1 MILDSGYTTLPQKA
15 VIVHSLITPFSLIK
29 HQNISIRAH
38 LPNAA
43 SEFEHFFSGAFE
55 NPGHHDACTPQ
66 LAVPLSLMQIEER
79 TPQFRW
85 VQNTSQSV
93 WNFIF
98 IFCLTRA
105 ATNICNRFTFF
116 FFLALKR
123 SSVHLSLWESSIIW
137 KHTHNWSVWFFFY
150 MISTS
155 VEDKGSSFW
164 FLKTRS
170 YLKFESNLLDLSHD
184 LDNSKHVQKH
194 CLYHTFLKLI
204 WLIIVSLTPS
214 PCRSSV

>member
-43 SEFEHFFSGAFE
+43 SGFEHFFSGVFE
-55 NPGHHDACTPQ
+55 NPGHHDPCTPQ

-98 IFCLTRA
+98 IFCFPRA

-123 SSVHLSLWESSIIW
+123 SSTNLSLWESSIIW
-137 KHTHNWSVWFFFY
+137 KHTHNWSVFFF
-150 MISTS
+150 
-155 VEDKGSSFW
+155 
-164 FLKTRS
+164 
-170 YLKFESNLLDLSHD
+170 
-184 LDNSKHVQKH
+184 
-194 CLYHTFLKLI
+194 
-204 WLIIVSLTPS
+204 
-214 PCRSSV
+214 